1 MKRILELF
9 LGGRNIRSLCVGSG
23 VGGLWRLLCL
33 GLLSMVIAGCSGGE
47 GDDGGGSDPGPAPA
61 PSTAAEVEA
70 RRIGAI
76 YRYMQGLG
84 GLMLANLSEVDVGET
99 RAGSQPCSGGG
110 SVSYT
115 DTSTSATADPSAAIT
130 FNNCVEEIGVVSGT
144 MHVRNFLLRL
154 DADGSGDFNVSWS
167 VDVVVDGY
175 AMRFENS
182 SGRTTRF
189 SDGSVRIES
198 FGGSDLS
205 NVMTAPNGQSVQFS
219 DVRMDVQYAPSTGVS
234 NLGGSNVRMRHVSE
248 GNRTANLLPSDLR
261 ADTVEATGFF
271 TIAAPNTGTVSYQRS
286 FDPTGTDVRGNGVT
300 RNGLLDLTIEPI
312 TNPSF
317 SGSAGQ
323 YAWANLIANPELS
336 LPATPP

>member
-1 MKRILELF
+1 MSMISENRRLRRIL
-9 LGGRNIRSLCVGSG
+9 GGVWVAVLSLAISACGGGDSADGAGSG
-23 VGGLWRLLCL
+23 
-33 GLLSMVIAGCSGGE
+33 A
-47 GDDGGGSDPGPAPA
+47 GPAPA
-61 PSTAAEVEA
+61 PSTAAEAEA

-84 GLMLANLSEVDVGET
+84 GLMLANLSEVDVGQT

-115 DTSTSATADPSAAIT
+115 DTSTSETADPSAAIT
-130 FNNCVEEIGVVSGT
+130 FNNCREAIGLVTGT
-144 MHVRNFLLRL
+144 MNVRNFLLRL
-154 DADGSGDFNVSWS
+154 NGDGSGNFNVSWS

-205 NVMTAPNGQSVQFS
+205 NVMTATSGQSVQFS
-219 DVRMDVQYAPSTGVS
+219 DVRMDVQYDPSTGLS

-248 GNRTANLLPSDLR
+248 GNRTATLLPSDLR
-261 ADTVEATGFF
+261 ADTVEATGFY

-300 RNGLLDLTIEPI
+300 SNGLLDLTIEPI

-323 YAWANLIANPELS
+323 YAWTDLIANPELS
-336 LPATPP
+336 LPGTPP

>member
-1 MKRILELF
+1 MKLISANRSFRRVLNGVWAMLVSLAISAC
-9 LGGRNIRSLCVGSG
+9 GGGEDGAGSG
-23 VGGLWRLLCL
+23 A
-33 GLLSMVIAGCSGGE
+33 S
-47 GDDGGGSDPGPAPA
+47 PAPA
-61 PSTAAEVEA
+61 SSTAAEVEA

-84 GLMLANLSEVDVGET
+84 GLMLANLSEVDVGQT
-99 RAGSQPCSGGG
+99 RAGSQPCSRGGT
-110 SVSYT
+110 VSYT

-130 FNNCVEEIGVVSGT
+130 FDNCREAIGLVTGT
-144 MHVRNFLLRL
+144 MNVRNFLLRL
-154 DADGSGDFNVSWS
+154 NGDGSGNFNVSWS

-189 SDGSVRIES
+189 SDGSLRIES

-205 NVMTAPNGQSVQFS
+205 NVMTAPSGQSVQFS
-219 DVRMDVQYAPSTGVS
+219 DVRMDVQYDPSTGLS
-234 NLGGSNVRMRHVSE
+234 NLGGSNVRMRHVSA
-248 GNRTANLLPSDLR
+248 GNRTATLLPSDLR
-261 ADTVEATGFF
+261 ANTTAATGFF

-300 RNGLLDLTIEPI
+300 NTSLLDLTIEPI

-323 YAWANLIANPELS
+323 FAWIDLIANPELS
-336 LPATPP
+336 LPGTPP